1 MSNTIHSKIKEDVKQ
16 AMRARDQV
24 KLDTL
29 RGLDAL
35 FLNEMISSGSDSALI
50 DDDKAL
56 SLIRRSVKQRKDSIE
71 SFEKGG
77 RADLVAKEKSELI
90 ILESFLPAMMSEDEV
105 RKIVQNKIDELKKSG
120 PIDSKSSGKVVGLLM
135 KELSGKAD
143 GLLVKNIVEELLK

>member
-1 MSNTIHSKIKEDVKQ
+1 MHKQIKELIKD
-16 AMRARDQV
+16 AMRAKDQI
-24 KLDTL
+24 KLDVL
-29 RGLDAL
+29 RGLNAL
-35 FLNEMISSGSDSALI
+35 FMNEIISSKSNDEFLSDEKVLTLI
-50 DDDKAL
+50 KK
-56 SLIRRSVKQRKDSIE
+56 SIKQRKDSIE